1 MHLFDGLTTSKL
13 EGSVYTTNW
22 YWPQKIGPN
31 WEKLAPS
38 LRPSPEKSFRQKG
51 GPTKGFQQLTVQ
63 KILHGWYVHCRVKTS
78 IVPHDYIWAFLR
90 FNPKIPWDSRIF
102 IPVLLNPRLGENFGN
117 SRHTKFEVKFITI
130 K

>member
-1 MHLFDGLTTSKL
+1 M
-13 EGSVYTTNW
+13 
-22 YWPQKIGPN
+22 
-31 WEKLAPS
+31 APS
-38 LRPSPEKSFRQKG
+38 LRPSPEKKVSGKRRPYQ
-51 GPTKGFQQLTVQ
+51 GFSAVNCA

-102 IPVLLNPRLGENFGN
+102 IPVLLNPRLGENLGK
-117 SRHTKFEVKFITI
+117 SRHIKFEVKFITT